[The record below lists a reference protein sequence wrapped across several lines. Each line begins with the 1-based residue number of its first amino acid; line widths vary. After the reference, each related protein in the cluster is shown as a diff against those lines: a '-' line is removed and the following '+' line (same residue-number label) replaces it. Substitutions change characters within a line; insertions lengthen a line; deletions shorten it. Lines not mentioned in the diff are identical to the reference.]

1 MAAAIR
7 MKAQILNNCVIF
19 WNVFVGHNDSAIM
32 IHLSNIILCIC
43 QRVLAVK
50 VVLQDVFELES
61 VGFAHA
67 GVAAELNLTAA
78 IDLAATVAF

>member
-1 MAAAIR
+1 
-7 MKAQILNNCVIF
+7 
-19 WNVFVGHNDSAIM
+19 M

-43 QRVLAVK
+43 QRILAVK
-50 VVLQDVFELES
+50 VVLQDVLELES